1 METIQI
7 KGAKR
12 ENFGKKGSKDVR
24 REGRVPAVIYG
35 GHEEPIHFS
44 LEEKEMKPLL
54 FTPIRIS
61 WSSTSTAGRSRLS
74 CATYSSIR

>member
-24 REGRVPAVIYG
+24 REGAACR
-35 GHEEPIHFS
+35 
-44 LEEKEMKPLL
+44 
-54 FTPIRIS
+54 R
-61 WSSTSTAGRSRLS
+61 
-74 CATYSSIR
+74 

>member
-35 GHEEPIHFS
+35 GHEGS
-44 LEEKEMKPLL
+44 
-54 FTPIRIS
+54 RY
-61 WSSTSTAGRSRLS
+61 TSRSKR
-74 CATYSSIR
+74 RR